1 MRTRLQRGTLLISRL
16 AMVGFLLLG
25 PLLLA
30 ASMADDGT
38 FVISPVGVVGPD
50 GSICQQMAVVIEP
63 DGTIAAV
70 IPADQ
75 ADPKL
80 STFAAASGAVLT
92 PGLHD
97 LLGSLGARGSLT
109 AGTVLIDNELAAAD
123 AFDPTDPELDRAA
136 KHGVLYSTIAA
147 LPAGVLNGTTATF
160 ICRSSIEATSVAA
173 GKPCF
178 ALSGTVLNSSREPT
192 SRSAM
197 VSIWKDWLKSGDSAL
212 QSPGILFCPDAIDL
226 RQTLSLGWKSLP
238 VLVHSGDA
246 RSPVG
251 RLAGRDAMMVVGPFL
266 EGGDPAVVSTAIRA
280 ARTGTELAFKGA
292 FGGGPA
298 DQLRGSA
305 AIAVSAGLDGDAA
318 RRALFSNPARVAGC
332 SGVGV
337 IEPGARADLV
347 LFSTDPL
354 DPGAKVLQVWIGG
367 VQMRS
372 EPTGHIRPLKGI
384 R

>member
-1 MRTRLQRGTLLISRL
+1 
-16 AMVGFLLLG
+16 MVGLLSLI

-30 ASMADDGT
+30 ASITKDGT
-38 FVISPVGVVGPD
+38 VVIAPVGVIGPD

-75 ADPKL
+75 ADPQL
-80 STFAAASGAVLT
+80 STFAAPPGAVLT

-97 LLGSLGARGSLT
+97 LLGSLGASGSLT
-109 AGTVLIDNELAAAD
+109 AGTVLIDEELTAAD
-123 AFDPTDPELDRAA
+123 AFDPTDPDLDRAA
-136 KHGVLYSTIAA
+136 KHGVLYTTIAA
-147 LPAGVLNGTTATF
+147 IPSGVLNGTTATF
-160 ICRSSIEATSVAA
+160 ICRSSIEATSVAT
-173 GKPCF
+173 GKPFF

-197 VSIWKDWLKSGDSAL
+197 VSIWKDWLDSDD
-212 QSPGILFCPDAIDL
+212 STPRTPGILYCPDAIDL

-280 ARTGTELAFKGA
+280 ARTGTELAFKGLL
-292 FGGGPA
+292 GRGPA

-305 AIAVSAGLDGDAA
+305 AIAVAAGLDGDAA

-347 LFSTDPL
+347 LFSSDPL
-354 DPGAKVLQVWIGG
+354 DPGARVLQVWIGG
-367 VQMRS
+367 ARMRS
-372 EPTGHIRPLKGI
+372 QAPDHIRQLEGI